1 MLNAA
6 DSPQA
11 NTNAQTRPL
20 IGQSEIESSISKLAI
35 ADLNSILETAET
47 IQTMFTGTHEAVK
60 NEAGPSDDALGHSHD
75 EEGVSASKDETALQ
89 KLSKLLG
96 TLGFPEESLSQ
107 DQKYSTEQMA
117 DMLDSILGALRKRI
131 SVATSLEPEQHS
143 GQPPK
148 LTEPQQRD
156 KTANLK
162 AVTISGFG
170 LPPSQDV
177 PETKRKPPT
186 VLRSR
191 TSHKKGTSDSHQRT
205 TAYQKPSTAFT
216 LPASSFHFK
225 GSGSLKLAG
234 CNGVPPISFR
244 PISRPHITPVDIF
257 NLKRESLGVAYL
269 GTVPPSVLINMRLHS
284 RARKTAGTTPFST
297 ADSNM
302 QTSHAPSKHQFVDIH
317 VPFVEGVDAN
327 SRLLPFIGGNPNL
340 IRPPSQYSQSLN
352 RQPTAMSPQKNINKT
367 KPRAISQREP
377 SRGPPSIAREGDPNS
392 TLKQDGLQTTPS
404 SLMESATVKTQ
415 TISLSTLQQQPESNH
430 LHSAVHEGPNQ
441 LALDRHRERKIIDQ
455 AAKTVF
461 HGTKGAD
468 EVKALLEE
476 FSVMDHTA
484 ASEQRHACLPE
495 IGAKDLISVGDSTR
509 RSKRRDVQETEL
521 RLKNSGKLYLST
533 HGDRSW
539 RFTTLPNI

>member
-6 DSPQA
+6 ESPQA
-11 NTNAQTRPL
+11 NAETRPL
-20 IGQSEIESSISKLAI
+20 IRQSEIETSISKLAI
-35 ADLNSILETAET
+35 ADLSSILETAET
-47 IQTMFTGTHEAVK
+47 IQNMFAATLEAVK
-60 NEAGPSDDALGHSHD
+60 NEVGPSEDALGHPHD
-75 EEGVSASKDETALQ
+75 DEGVSASKDETALQ
-89 KLSKLLG
+89 KLSQLLG
-96 TLGFPEESLSQ
+96 TLGFPEESQGQ
-107 DQKYSTEQMA
+107 DQKYSTEHMA
-117 DMLDSILGALRKRI
+117 DMLDSILGALHKRI
-131 SVATSLEPEQHS
+131 SFAKSLESEQPS
-143 GQPPK
+143 GQPVK
-148 LTEPQQRD
+148 STEPQQRD
-156 KTANLK
+156 KTANIK
-162 AVTISGFG
+162 AVTISGFS
-170 LPPSQDV
+170 LPPTQDV

-191 TSHKKGTSDSHQRT
+191 TSHQKGSSESHQHT
-205 TAYQKPSTAFT
+205 PAYQKPSTAFT
-216 LPASSFHFK
+216 LPASSFNFK

-284 RARKTAGTTPFST
+284 RARKTVGPFST
-297 ADSNM
+297 ADSNI

-317 VPFVEGVDAN
+317 VPFVDGVDAN

-340 IRPPSQYSQSLN
+340 IRPPSQFSQSLN
-352 RQPTAMSPQKNINKT
+352 RQPTTAISPQKNMTKT
-367 KPRAISQREP
+367 KPRTGNQREP
-377 SRGPPSIAREGDPNS
+377 PRGPPSIAREGDPNS
-392 TLKQDGLQTTPS
+392 PSKQDAVQTTPS
-404 SLMESATVKTQ
+404 SHMESATVKTQ
-415 TISLSTLQQQPESNH
+415 TISLSTLQQQPEPNH
-430 LHSAVHEGPNQ
+430 SHSAVHESPNQ
-441 LALDRHRERKIIDQ
+441 MALERHRERKMIDQ
-455 AAKTVF
+455 ASKTVF

-484 ASEQRHACLPE
+484 SEQRHACLPE
-495 IGAKDLISVGDSTR
+495 IGAKDLISVGDSNR